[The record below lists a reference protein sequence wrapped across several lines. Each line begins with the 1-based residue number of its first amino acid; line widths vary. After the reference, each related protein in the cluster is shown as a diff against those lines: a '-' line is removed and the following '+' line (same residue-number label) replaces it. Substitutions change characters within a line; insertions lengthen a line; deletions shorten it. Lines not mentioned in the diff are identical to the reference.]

1 MYWSVDNVD
10 LVRGEGEMISIKDL
24 PALVGLGASVV
35 TGSFYVHD
43 IKRDVAE
50 LGADYRQHVAEQQE
64 TTLTEK
70 KWKLEDRVRARPD
83 DIGSR
88 RELEEVNR
96 LLDKNQKQQDQLR
109 GVK

>member
-1 MYWSVDNVD
+1 
-10 LVRGEGEMISIKDL
+10 MISLKDIPML
-24 PALVGLGASVV
+24 IGMAGTLL
-35 TGSFYVHD
+35 TGGFYVHD

-70 KWKLEDRVRARPD
+70 KWKLEDRVKARPD
-83 DIGSR
+83 DVGAK

-96 LLDKNQKQQDQLR
+96 LLDKNQKQQEQLK
-109 GVK
+109 GGSK